1 MSELYFTLPILMLAA
16 FAHGALGFGFPLLS
30 TPLLVLGLEIRS
42 AILLTLIP
50 TVTINFFSILSE
62 TEWKAAIRRFWPI
75 PTLTIVGSF
84 LGTQLL
90 LTTDPAPY
98 RLLLAIVVIAYLL
111 SERLPKTEKERHV
124 PAWGLALFGLVL
136 GLLAGVVNVFA
147 PLIIIFALETRM
159 KPELMVTTFN
169 ISFLTSKSGQ
179 IAGFISQGA
188 FHGPE
193 VTFALLSLPLVIACV
208 WLGIRLRKRID
219 VESYKRLLRLVLW
232 VVAVYLIIQWVMPAA

>member
-1 MSELYFTLPILMLAA
+1 MSELLFTLPILMFGA
-16 FAHGALGFGFPLLS
+16 FAHGALGFGFPLLT

-75 PTLTIVGSF
+75 PAFTIVGSF
-84 LGTQLL
+84 IGTQIL
-90 LTTDPAPY
+90 LTTDPSPY
-98 RLLLAIVVIAYLL
+98 RLLLALTVIAYLL
-111 SERLPKTEKERHV
+111 SDRIKGTDKERHV
-124 PAWGLALFGLVL
+124 ALWGLALFGLLL

-179 IAGFISQGA
+179 IAGFVSQGA

-193 VTFALLSLPLVIACV
+193 VTFALLALPLVLAAL
-208 WLGIRLRKRID
+208 WFGIRVRKRID
-219 VESYKRLLRLVLW
+219 VESYNKLLRVVLW
-232 VVAVYLIIQWVMPAA
+232 VVAVYLIIQWLMTVI

>member
-1 MSELYFTLPILMLAA
+1 MSDLLFTLPIMMVAA

-30 TPLLVLGLEIRS
+30 TPLLVLGMEIRS

-62 TEWKAAIRRFWPI
+62 ARWKEAIRRFWPI
-75 PTLTIVGSF
+75 PTFTIVGSF

-90 LTTDPAPY
+90 LTTDPSPY

-111 SERLPKTEKERHV
+111 SDRLPGTKKERHV
-124 PAWGLALFGLVL
+124 PAWGLALFGLTL

-147 PLIIIFALETRM
+147 PLIVIFALETRM
-159 KPELMVTTFN
+159 KPELMVATFN

-179 IAGFISQGA
+179 IAGFVSQGA
-188 FHGPE
+188 FQGPE
-193 VTFALLSLPLVIACV
+193 ISFALLTLPLVLASL
-208 WLGIRLRKRID
+208 WAGIRLRKRID
-219 VESYKRLLRLVLW
+219 VESYTKALRFVLW
-232 VVAVYLIIQWVMPAA
+232 IVALYLIIQWLMTAA